1 GFDVMDI
8 GDGVLNRRELTSY
21 LSEDNVLVVKYTS
34 AEQNSGIDERRYL
47 PMITVTVI
55 ENVAVINQIL
65 EADGMGEGENPSTVP
80 EGTGPYSADVYGT
93 VVVEETAPSVANIP
107 NESYA
112 DGGNVSETAETAE
125 SAADTGESS
134 AAGT

>member
-47 PMITVTVI
+47 PMITVTVR

-65 EADGMGEGENPSTVP
+65 EADGMGEGEDPSAVP
-80 EGTGPYSADVYGT
+80 NETGPYSADLYGT
-93 VVVEETAPSVANIP
+93 VVVEETAPSVASIP
-107 NESYA
+107 NESYS
-112 DGGNVSETAETAE
+112 DTVNGTETPEAGET
-125 SAADTGESS
+125 TPESS
-134 AAGT
+134 GEGA